1 MLIKSRKPGP
11 RAKFLDLPTI
21 SYGSEYKP
29 VGFPAFKSVCIYY
42 FRRSD
47 VEMLAKLVHGDVEK
61 HVRQK
66 EIERNFRRIKVR
78 NKRVRD
84 FRIKHHQDKVE
95 ISTGAVAKRHARGT
109 IDEHSLGK
117 TSSELTVNRAEE
129 NA

>member
-1 MLIKSRKPGP
+1 LIKSRKPGP

-21 SYGSEYKP
+21 SYGSEYRP
-29 VGFPAFKSVCIYY
+29 IGFPAFKAVCIYY

-47 VEMLAKLVHGDVEK
+47 VEILARLVHGDVEK

-66 EIERNFRRIKVR
+66 EVERNVRRIKAR

-95 ISTGAVAKRHARGT
+95 ISTGAVAKRHARGN
-109 IDEHSLGK
+109 IDEPSLHK
-117 TSSELTVNRAEE
+117 MLPS
-129 NA
+129 

>member
-29 VGFPAFKSVCIYY
+29 VGFPAFKSVCMYY
-42 FRRSD
+42 FSRSD

-61 HVRQK
+61 HIRQK
-66 EIERNFRRIKVR
+66 EMKSNVRRANAR

-84 FRIKHHQDKVE
+84 FRIKHHQEKVE
-95 ISTGAVAKRHARGT
+95 ISTGAVAKRHARGN
-109 IDEHSLGK
+109 IDEPSLYK
-117 TSSELTVNRAEE
+117 SLPS
-129 NA
+129 